1 MSKKETP
8 IKNYY
13 YITGTSRG
21 IGNALADRLLQNKSN
36 FVFGISRTCSI
47 NYSNYKHIFLDLSD
61 IHSVNNFSFQEH
73 DTASMIVLINNSG
86 MIGEIKRVG
95 NLKDETIIDTY
106 NVNLI
111 SPSVLINKF
120 VLKYRTNPAEKI
132 IINVSSG
139 AGKYPIDAWS
149 AYCAS
154 KAGLDLFTKVINL
167 EQSIT
172 GEGFRVLSVAPGV
185 VDTQMQDML
194 RNSDSNEFSRL
205 NDFVQY
211 MENGQLADPKYIASK
226 YEEILSNMNIL
237 KDDVFSIRDF
247 ESILKGK

>member
-1 MSKKETP
+1 MSKKESNT
-8 IKNYY
+8 KNYY

-21 IGNALADRLLQNKSN
+21 IGNALADLLLQNKSN
-36 FVFGISRTCSI
+36 YVSGISRTCSI
-47 NYSNYKHIFLDLSD
+47 NHSNYKHIFLDLSD
-61 IHSVNNFSFQEH
+61 IHSVNNFSFEEH
-73 DTASMIVLINNSG
+73 CSASRIVLINNSG

-95 NLKDETIIDTY
+95 NLRDVTIIDTY
-106 NVNLI
+106 NVNLV

-120 VLKYRTNPAEKI
+120 VRTYRTNSTEKI
-132 IINVSSG
+132 IVNISSG

-167 EQSIT
+167 EQTIT
-172 GEGFRVLSVAPGV
+172 GEGFRILSVAPGV
-185 VDTQMQDML
+185 VDTQMQEML

-211 MENGQLADPKYIASK
+211 KKNGQLAEPKYIAYK
-226 YEEILSNMNIL
+226 YIEILSNMHIL
-237 KDDVFSIRDF
+237 KEDVFSIKDL